1 MKKVKQIKGLFM
13 KKMLLTFTLT
23 LFANMSIALAQEVEI
38 PVFDD
43 PMPNLPNIGRNAQPL
58 DSLVLTPKPL
68 PEVEV
73 PLNTDN
79 REERPALKP
88 EPQPVQKNEPAP
100 VIKREEP
107 ISITKDMGVMKIEKK
122 DEKPTVELPVQDK
135 PALLPPAPPLIQ
147 TPEAL
152 EGLFAPLHDVRG
164 FEFSGLTLGMTP
176 DEVADAMRD
185 MGYKRTKIQYGIP
198 MFRTSFYEQ
207 RCRDKKVLK
216 PADIRACIEKQAD
229 YDDVKYISSMTFAK
243 KKTKEYIRVLFSSAA
258 TDNVAYKIYYE
269 NEGDNSLTLTRK
281 NLAKQLRR
289 KEMFWNM
296 MFETYGLPDD
306 PELLVWGD
314 TQKAYMQAIMVG
326 ASYNAYVVLEDKEIQ
341 DNDYFAAEDE
351 SKELTYKPQ
360 FTFGNLDEDE

>member
-1 MKKVKQIKGLFM
+1 M

-43 PMPNLPNIGRNAQPL
+43 PVPNLPNIGRNAQPL

-73 PLNTDN
+73 PLNPEKKD
-79 REERPALKP
+79 EQPAPKP

-100 VIKREEP
+100 VIKRDEP
-107 ISITKDMGVMKIEKK
+107 ISITKDMGVVKIEKK
-122 DEKPTVELPVQDK
+122 DEKSTMELPVQEK
-135 PALLPPAPPLIQ
+135 PTVLPPAPKLPVVQ

-198 MFRTSFYEQ
+198 MFRTGFYEQ

-243 KKTKEYIRVLFSSAA
+243 KKTKEYIRVLFSTAA

-341 DNDYFAAEDE
+341 DTDYFAAEDE

>member
-1 MKKVKQIKGLFM
+1 M
-13 KKMLLTFTLT
+13 KKMLLTFTLM

-43 PMPNLPNIGRNAQPL
+43 PVPNLPNIGRNAQPL

-73 PLNTDN
+73 PLNPEKKD
-79 REERPALKP
+79 EQPAPKP

-100 VIKREEP
+100 VIKRDEP
-107 ISITKDMGVMKIEKK
+107 ISITKDMGVVKIEKK
-122 DEKPTVELPVQDK
+122 DEKPTMELPVQEK
-135 PALLPPAPPLIQ
+135 PAVLPPAPTPPVVQ

-198 MFRTSFYEQ
+198 MFRTGFYEQ

-229 YDDVKYISSMTFAK
+229 LDDVKYISSMTFAK
-243 KKTKEYIRVLFSSAA
+243 KKTKEYIRVLFSTAA

-341 DNDYFAAEDE
+341 DTDYFAAEDE

>member
-1 MKKVKQIKGLFM
+1 M
-13 KKMLLTFTLT
+13 KKMFLIFTLM
-23 LFANMSIALAQEVEI
+23 LFTNISVASAQEVEI

-43 PMPNLPNIGRNAQPL
+43 PAPNFPNIGRHAQPL

-73 PLNTDN
+73 PLNPDKK
-79 REERPALKP
+79 EEQPAQKP
-88 EPQPVQKNEPAP
+88 EPQPVKIEPIP
-100 VIKREEP
+100 NIKREEP
-107 ISITKDMGVMKIEKK
+107 ISITKDMGVVKIEKK
-122 DEKPTVELPVQDK
+122 DETPKIQLPEEQK
-135 PALLPPAPPLIQ
+135 PALLPIAPTPPVIQ

-164 FEFSGLTLGMTP
+164 FEFAGLTLGMTP
-176 DEVADAMRD
+176 DEVMDAMRD
-185 MGYKRTKIQYGIP
+185 MGYKRTKTQFGIP

-216 PADIRACIEKQAD
+216 PADIRVCIEKQAD
-229 YDDVKYISSMTFAK
+229 YDDVKYVSSMTFAK
-243 KKTKEYIRVLFSSAA
+243 KATKEYIRVLFSSGA

-289 KEMFWNM
+289 KEMFWNT
-296 MFETYGLPDD
+296 MFDTYGLPDD

-326 ASYNAYVVLEDKEIQ
+326 ASYNAYVVLEDKEVQ

-351 SKELTYKPQ
+351 SKELVYKSP
-360 FTFGNLDEDE
+360 FTFGNSDEEE

>member
-1 MKKVKQIKGLFM
+1 M
-13 KKMLLTFTLT
+13 KKMLLTFTL
-23 LFANMSIALAQEVEI
+23 LFFTNMSVAFAQEVEI

-43 PMPNLPNIGRNAQPL
+43 PAPNFPNIGRNAQPL

-73 PLNTDN
+73 PLNPDKKT
-79 REERPALKP
+79 ETPAPKP
-88 EPQPVQKNEPAP
+88 EPEPVVTPDP
-100 VIKREEP
+100 VPTIRRDEP
-107 ISITKDMGVMKIEKK
+107 ISLTKDMGVIKIEKK
-122 DEKPTVELPVQDK
+122 EETPTMQLPVQER
-135 PALLPPAPPLIQ
+135 PTVLPPAPTPPVVQ

-176 DEVADAMRD
+176 DEVMEAMRD

-207 RCRDKKVLK
+207 RCRDKFVRT
-216 PADIRACIEKQAD
+216 PGDIRACIEKQAD

-243 KKTKEYIRVLFSSAA
+243 KKSKEYIRVLFSSAA

-269 NEGDNSLTLTRK
+269 NQGDNSLTLTQK

-306 PELLVWGD
+306 SELLVWGD

>member
-1 MKKVKQIKGLFM
+1 M
-13 KKMLLTFTLT
+13 KKMFLTFTLM
-23 LFANMSIALAQEVEI
+23 LFANMSVALAQEVEI

-43 PMPNLPNIGRNAQPL
+43 PAPNVPNIGRHAQPL

-73 PLNTDN
+73 PLNPDKK
-79 REERPALKP
+79 EEQPAKKP
-88 EPQPVQKNEPAP
+88 EPQPVKPEPVP
-100 VIKREEP
+100 SIKREEP
-107 ISITKDMGVMKIEKK
+107 ISITKDMGVVKIEKK
-122 DEKPTVELPVQDK
+122 DETPKIQLPEEQK
-135 PALLPPAPPLIQ
+135 PALLPVAPTPPVIQ

-164 FEFSGLTLGMTP
+164 FEFAGLTLGMTP
-176 DEVADAMRD
+176 DEVMDAMRD
-185 MGYKRTKIQYGIP
+185 MGYKRTKIQFGIP

-229 YDDVKYISSMTFAK
+229 YDDVKYVSSMTFAK
-243 KKTKEYIRVLFSSAA
+243 KATKEYIRVLFSSGA

-269 NEGDNSLTLTRK
+269 SEGDNSLTLTRK

-296 MFETYGLPDD
+296 MFDTYGLPDD

-326 ASYNAYVVLEDKEIQ
+326 ASYNAYVVLEDKEVQ

-351 SKELTYKPQ
+351 SKELTYKSP
-360 FTFGNLDEDE
+360 FTFGNSDEEE

>member
-1 MKKVKQIKGLFM
+1 M
-13 KKMLLTFTLT
+13 KKMFLIFTLM
-23 LFANMSIALAQEVEI
+23 LFTNISVALAQEVEI

-43 PMPNLPNIGRNAQPL
+43 PAPNFPNIGRHAQPL

-73 PLNTDN
+73 PLNPDKK
-79 REERPALKP
+79 EEQPTQKP
-88 EPQPVQKNEPAP
+88 EPQPVKIEPVP
-100 VIKREEP
+100 NIKREEP
-107 ISITKDMGVMKIEKK
+107 ISITKDMGVVKIEKK
-122 DEKPTVELPVQDK
+122 DETPKIQLPEEQK
-135 PALLPPAPPLIQ
+135 PALLPVAPTPPVIQ

-164 FEFSGLTLGMTP
+164 FEFAGLTLGMTP
-176 DEVADAMRD
+176 DEVMDAMRD
-185 MGYKRTKIQYGIP
+185 MGYKRTKIQFGIP

-229 YDDVKYISSMTFAK
+229 YDDVKYVSSMTFAK
-243 KKTKEYIRVLFSSAA
+243 KATKEYIRVLFSSGA

-289 KEMFWNM
+289 KEMFWNT
-296 MFETYGLPDD
+296 MFDTYGLPDD

-326 ASYNAYVVLEDKEIQ
+326 AGYNAYVVLEDKEVQ

-351 SKELTYKPQ
+351 SKELVYKSP
-360 FTFGNLDEDE
+360 FTFGDSDEEE

>member
-1 MKKVKQIKGLFM
+1 M
-13 KKMLLTFTLT
+13 KKMLLTFTLLMFT
-23 LFANMSIALAQEVEI
+23 NVSVALAQEVEI

-43 PMPNLPNIGRNAQPL
+43 PTPNLPNIGRNAQPL

-73 PLNTDN
+73 PLNPDKKQEPTVK
-79 REERPALKP
+79 KP
-88 EPQPVQKNEPAP
+88 EPQPVKPEPVP
-100 VIKREEP
+100 SIKREEP
-107 ISITKDMGVMKIEKK
+107 ISITKDMGVVKIEKK
-122 DEKPTVELPVQDK
+122 DETPKMELPVQQK
-135 PALLPPAPPLIQ
+135 PTLLPPAPTPPVIQ

-164 FEFSGLTLGMTP
+164 FEFAGLTLGMTP
-176 DEVADAMRD
+176 DEVMEAMRD
-185 MGYKRTKIQYGIP
+185 MGYKRTKIQFGIP

-229 YDDVKYISSMTFAK
+229 YDDVKYVSSMTFAK
-243 KKTKEYIRVLFSSAA
+243 KATKEYIRVLFSSGA

-269 NEGDNSLTLTRK
+269 SEGDNSLTLTRK

-296 MFETYGLPDD
+296 MFDTYGLPDD

-326 ASYNAYVVLEDKEIQ
+326 ASYNAYVVLEDKEVQ

-360 FTFGNLDEDE
+360 FTFGNLDEEE

>member
-1 MKKVKQIKGLFM
+1 M
-13 KKMLLTFTLT
+13 KKMLLTFTLLMFT
-23 LFANMSIALAQEVEI
+23 NMSVALAQEVEI

-43 PMPNLPNIGRNAQPL
+43 PVPNLPNIGRNAQPL

-73 PLNTDN
+73 PLNPDKK
-79 REERPALKP
+79 EEQPVQKT
-88 EPQPVQKNEPAP
+88 EPQPVKPEPIP
-100 VIKREEP
+100 TIKREEP
-107 ISITKDMGVMKIEKK
+107 ISITKDMGVVKIEKK
-122 DEKPTVELPVQDK
+122 DETPNIQLPIEQK
-135 PALLPPAPPLIQ
+135 PALLPPAPTPPVIQ

-164 FEFSGLTLGMTP
+164 FEFAGLTLGMTP
-176 DEVADAMRD
+176 DEVMEAMRD
-185 MGYKRTKIQYGIP
+185 MGYKRTKIQFGIP

-229 YDDVKYISSMTFAK
+229 YEDVKYVSSMTFAK
-243 KKTKEYIRVLFSSAA
+243 KATKEYIRVLFSSGA

-269 NEGDNSLTLTRK
+269 NEGDNSLTLTQK

-296 MFETYGLPDD
+296 MFDTYGLPDD

-326 ASYNAYVVLEDKEIQ
+326 ASYNAYVVLEDKEVQ